1 MRIGFSMPAYNEELL
16 LEETV
21 RGLTGLVDRL
31 VIVNDGSKD
40 QTGAVADR
48 LAKELPWVSVI
59 HQQNTGVGGAV
70 LAGIRKLL
78 ASGECDAIGIIGSD
92 NQCDPSLVPIFR
104 WILDSQPDVSVA
116 KGSRFL
122 HPETLH
128 NMPRFRYWGN
138 RGVSAVMQIVLGY
151 WGMSDV
157 LHGYLLARTAV
168 FRDMDLDSIAAGYDL
183 ENTMMAEFRR
193 LRCAI
198 ALVPSPSRY
207 GRERSSIVLR
217 TQIPKTLKKTAAIL
231 LRRLTQGSVADRLTP
246 ALGVLSGSTAL
257 ASVVTLNPLL
267 AGTSTFLAACTAASL
282 RLTSPP
288 VRIVYERPAEA
299 ANYSAPKEASL

>member
-157 LHGYLLARTAV
+157 LHGYLLARRQV
-168 FRDMDLDSIAAGYDL
+168 FADMDLSRIAAGYDL

-193 LRCAI
+193 LRCQFM
-198 ALVPSPSRY
+198 LVPSPSRY
-207 GRERSSIVLR
+207 GRAKSSIVYR
-217 TQIPKTLKKTAAIL
+217 TQIPKTISKTAAIL
-231 LRRLTQGSVADRLTP
+231 SHRLQSGPLLDRLTP
-246 ALGVLSGSTAL
+246 ALGVAAGATAVLGLLSLSPRRLLGSLGLSAATL
-257 ASVVTLNPLL
+257 ATLK
-267 AGTSTFLAACTAASL
+267 
-282 RLTSPP
+282 LTSPR
-288 VRIVYERPAEA
+288 VQR
-299 ANYSAPKEASL
+299 APNDLLGDLADFAD